1 MPAGD
6 KLEYKLKLGAQQPVG
21 LPKFSFFFIYEEE
34 IIKRIEVFCVVGG
47 LL

>member
-6 KLEYKLKLGAQQPVG
+6 KLEYKLAQQPVG
-21 LPKFSFFFIYEEE
+21 LPKFSFLFMYEEV
-34 IIKRIEVFCVVGG
+34 IKRIGVICVVGG